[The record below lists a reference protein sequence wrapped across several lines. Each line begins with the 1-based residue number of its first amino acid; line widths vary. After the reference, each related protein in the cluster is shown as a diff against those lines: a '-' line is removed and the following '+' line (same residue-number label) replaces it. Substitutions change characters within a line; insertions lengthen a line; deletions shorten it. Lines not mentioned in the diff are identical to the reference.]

1 MTDQCPGRGE
11 QNAITNLRSEID
23 KALPLYLL
31 NLPRTPNHKMA
42 IAVLNPLIDSR
53 FGENVTAHL
62 TCYQI
67 PLKIEETPIER
78 PSFFDEQID
87 LTSEIMSFLDVESLL
102 NVCQVSKVFPSCLRH
117 DHVTTS
123 ALSTKA
129 PLQLTSTSL
138 PISPEVSRS
147 MFTMDKEKKAQ
158 HLQEKQVDQRHGQN
172 LNVEQTREFTI
183 MKRLLQVFEHYN
195 SISSSTGGALHTMAM
210 QNVER
215 PSPMRLL
222 RLVNGKKCEKC
233 NRRLSPFSIGSGV
246 VLPSLTFGKFCC
258 TKCIF
263 K

>member
-1 MTDQCPGRGE
+1 
-11 QNAITNLRSEID
+11 
-23 KALPLYLL
+23 
-31 NLPRTPNHKMA
+31 MA
-42 IAVLNPLIDSR
+42 IEVLNPLIDSR
-53 FGENVTAHL
+53 FGENNTDHL
-62 TCYQI
+62 TCYEI
-67 PLKIEETPIER
+67 PAKIEETHVER

-117 DHVTTS
+117 DHVITS

-138 PISPEVSRS
+138 PISPDVSRS
-147 MFTMDKEKKAQ
+147 LFSMDKEKKKAQ
-158 HLQEKQVDQRHGQN
+158 HIQEKHADQRRGQD
-172 LNVEQTREFTI
+172 LLVEQTREFTI
-183 MKRLLQVFEHYN
+183 MKRLLQVYEHY
-195 SISSSTGGALHTMAM
+195 SSLGKSKGGALHTMAM
-210 QNVER
+210 QNVKR

-233 NRRLSPFSIGSGV
+233 NRRLSPFSVGSSV
-246 VLPSLTFGKFCC
+246 ILPSLTFGTFCC